1 LLVGFT
7 AQPVPS
13 ETIAAAQ
20 VYRGQ
25 ICWFD
30 HHEWPIEDLERLRE
44 ALGADAVFV
53 VDSASSPL
61 AAVVDVAERRSRFTD
76 KLLDFSARR
85 LSENDMQ
92 KWGYRLAGAIG
103 RMARSSGD
111 HRQEIQAILAG
122 KPSDLP
128 SADDVYAAEEGWLKT
143 HEPRVV
149 CFGEYQMA
157 VGIVPE
163 ELDAGEVGRRLRML
177 TGARL
182 SLSARAGDS
191 VVLVGYNEEKRHM
204 NVQGLLEQLE
214 SKVSWLHAR
223 PSGDRIGRVEI
234 DDLAQHPERIEAM
247 IGEIVRHKSVLYG

>member
-1 LLVGFT
+1 
-7 AQPVPS
+7 
-13 ETIAAAQ
+13 
-20 VYRGQ
+20 
-25 ICWFD
+25 
-30 HHEWPIEDLERLRE
+30 
-44 ALGADAVFV
+44 
-53 VDSASSPL
+53 
-61 AAVVDVAERRSRFTD
+61 
-76 KLLDFSARR
+76 
-85 LSENDMQ
+85 
-92 KWGYRLAGAIG
+92 
-103 RMARSSGD
+103 
-111 HRQEIQAILAG
+111 
-122 KPSDLP
+122 
-128 SADDVYAAEEGWLKT
+128 
-143 HEPRVV
+143 
-149 CFGEYQMA
+149 
-157 VGIVPE
+157 VPE